1 MLRTYAASLVGHV
14 VALRKS
20 ESAKPV
26 RDAQKFIQTN
36 FASPIGL
43 ESVSE
48 QVGFNPTYF
57 SVVFKKET
65 GMNFLEYLTDVRI
78 REAKRLL
85 SDPRK
90 TIADVA
96 LEVGYNDVKHFS
108 RVFTRST
115 GLHPSKYR
123 KLYY

>member
-1 MLRTYAASLVGHV
+1 
-14 VALRKS
+14 
-20 ESAKPV
+20 
-26 RDAQKFIQTN
+26 
-36 FASPIGL
+36 
-43 ESVSE
+43 
-48 QVGFNPTYF
+48 VGFNPTYF